1 MAEVGA
7 EIHEGVAVD
16 MLAKDVMTTK
26 IVKVSPDNS
35 VRHACKIM
43 LDNHVSGI
51 PVVDDDG
58 HLLGIISEGDLIRR
72 TELGGGAFA
81 PTDTAM
87 PAEARADAYVKR
99 TSWKVGDTMTRDPV
113 TIDEETSLTRVAQL
127 MQDHGI
133 KRVPVVRDGELIG
146 IVGRADLLRA
156 ILAANLDETASGDEG
171 IQRSIVTRLGEN
183 TGLEGLGLKVT
194 VADGT
199 VHLWGNVETAECRRA
214 ARVVAESVRGV
225 RSVVEHFSQSC
236 PEGGTGN

>member
-35 VRHACKIM
+35 VRHACNIM

-99 TSWKVGDTMTRDPV
+99 TSWKVSDTMTRDPV

-133 KRVPVVRDGELIG
+133 KRVPVVRAGELIG

-156 ILAANLDETASGDEG
+156 ILAANQDETASGDEG

-183 TGLEGLGLKVT
+183 TGLEGLGVKVT